1 MAKSPELLVTQ
12 SVLDRLSE
20 TDDWPV
26 TRAQS
31 IRYLRD
37 SIKRNLEWLLN
48 TRRPPI
54 DSIENYPIARHTV
67 IHYGLLDLGSLSTS
81 STNDQRRL
89 QQAIAE
95 AVAYCEPRLR
105 DVEVRLEQGDL
116 ERKKL
121 RFHIEARMEM
131 KPMPEEIAFDTV
143 LDLSTGQYE
152 VN

>member
-1 MAKSPELLVTQ
+1 MAKAPEMLVTQ
-12 SVLDRLSE
+12 SVLDRLSTTE
-20 TDDWPV
+20 DWPT
-26 TRAQS
+26 TRPQS

-54 DSIENYPIARHTV
+54 RGIENYPLAKHTV
-67 IHYGLLDLGSLSTS
+67 IYYGLLDLGSLSTTS
-81 STNDQRRL
+81 NSDQRRL
-89 QQAIAE
+89 QAAIADS
-95 AVAYCEPRLR
+95 VAHCEPRLR
-105 DVEVRLEQGDL
+105 DVDVRLIEGDI
-116 ERKKL
+116 EKKKL

-143 LDLSTGQYE
+143 LDLSTGEYE

>member
-1 MAKSPELLVTQ
+1 MAKAPELLVTQ
-12 SVLDRLSE
+12 SVLDRLSD
-20 TDDWPV
+20 TDDWPT

-54 DSIENYPIARHTV
+54 DGIENYPLARHTV
-67 IHYGLLDLGSLSTS
+67 IYYGLLDLGSLSTS
-81 STNDQRRL
+81 SSSDQRRL

-95 AVAYCEPRLR
+95 AVAYSEPRLR
-105 DVEVRLEQGDL
+105 DVEVRLEQSDL
-116 ERKKL
+116 DRKKL

-143 LDLSTGQYE
+143 LDLSTGEYE

>member
-1 MAKSPELLVTQ
+1 MAKAPELLVTQ
-12 SVLDRLSE
+12 SVLDRLST
-20 TDDWPV
+20 TDDWPI

-54 DSIENYPIARHTV
+54 AGIEDYSLAKHTV
-67 IHYGLLDLGSLSTS
+67 LNYGLLDLSSLSTAS
-81 STNDQRRL
+81 SSDQRRL
-89 QQAIAE
+89 QAAIAE
-95 AVAYCEPRLR
+95 AVAHNEPRLR
-105 DVEVRLEQGDL
+105 DVNVRLQEGDL
-116 ERKKL
+116 TKKKL
-121 RFHIEARMEM
+121 RFHIEARMEI

-143 LDLSTGQYE
+143 LDRSTGEYE